1 MSKNTTSSSFR
12 GIDVDQYG
20 EDIYVED
27 GVAGGG
33 ENGEVS
39 SPGPDDAEIVRLLN
53 SGKNVDALLLAVS
66 KAPLN
71 SKDQTVKDKALQTVL
86 RILSSFKTTDM
97 DGALQAM
104 TNMEHIDTLMKYIYR
119 GFDFPVHSSML
130 LNWHEKVYAVGGVG
144 SVMRVLTDR
153 RRL

>member
-53 SGKNVDALLLAVS
+53 S
-66 KAPLN
+66 
-71 SKDQTVKDKALQTVL
+71 
-86 RILSSFKTTDM
+86 
-97 DGALQAM
+97 
-104 TNMEHIDTLMKYIYR
+104 
-119 GFDFPVHSSML
+119 
-130 LNWHEKVYAVGGVG
+130 
-144 SVMRVLTDR
+144 
-153 RRL
+153 